1 MSKIKNQVIDQMNE
15 QNETTQFVSINLTSQ
30 VRKYESHGREKLA
43 DVYFRIEVPAYCR
56 ALNDH
61 SPEAVEAEKR
71 AVTAFDNEV
80 VALLKADG
88 WTLRSEKYGPGDCP
102 ELTKGA
108 QYLYCHPQDIS
119 GEVSSSDVERMEQLF
134 RSMKS
139 IKYRWTDNY
148 GDVIVTTSEDDER
161 SLYRDYYPAGL
172 ATTLQQVLTTKRKNL
187 YKDKAE
193 AEWKVC
199 DMIAIPN
206 RRTDLSDIGT
216 GYYRLRTAV
225 TKLVTSEWER
235 LKALGYIREATGAG
249 NRPLARWANKA
260 EQREIEKNMKH

>member
-1 MSKIKNQVIDQMNE
+1 MSTVTIDMRPQVKQYNG
-15 QNETTQFVSINLTSQ
+15 
-30 VRKYESHGREKLA
+30 HGRQMLA
-43 DVYFRIEVPAYCR
+43 DVYFRIDVPAYAR

-61 SPEAVEAEKR
+61 SLEAVEAEKR
-71 AVTAFDNEV
+71 AVIAFDNEV

-88 WTLRSEKYGPGDCP
+88 WTLRSEKYGPDDCP

-108 QYLYCHPQDIS
+108 QYLYCHPQSIS
-119 GEVSSSDVERMEQLF
+119 GEVSPSDVERMEQLF
-134 RSMKS
+134 HSMKS

-161 SLYRDYYPAGL
+161 SLYRDYYPVGL

-199 DMIAIPN
+199 DLIAIPN
-206 RRTDLSDIGT
+206 RRTDLNDIGT
-216 GYYRLRTAV
+216 GYYRRRNAV

-235 LKALGYIREATGAG
+235 LKALGYIRETTGNG
-249 NRPLARWANKA
+249 NRSLARWANKA
-260 EQREIEKNMKH
+260 EQREIEKKMKH

>member
-1 MSKIKNQVIDQMNE
+1 MSTVTIDMRPQVKQYNG
-15 QNETTQFVSINLTSQ
+15 
-30 VRKYESHGREKLA
+30 HGRQMLA
-43 DVYFRIEVPAYCR
+43 DVYFRIDVPAYAR

-61 SPEAVEAEKR
+61 SPEAVEAEER

-88 WTLRSEKYGPGDCP
+88 WTLRSEKYGHDDCP

-108 QYLYCHPQDIS
+108 QYLYCHPQSIS
-119 GEVSSSDVERMEQLF
+119 GEISPSDVERMEQLF
-134 RSMKS
+134 HSMKS

-199 DMIAIPN
+199 DLIAIPN

-216 GYYRLRTAV
+216 GCYRRRTAV

-235 LKALGYIREATGAG
+235 LKALGYIRETTGNG

-260 EQREIEKNMKH
+260 EQREIEKKMKH